1 MCFEGDTLVCGT
13 EDARVLGFRLG
24 PASVGF
30 EGVINRDHAG
40 PVKALAMDSDNI
52 YSGGA
57 DGTMR
62 VSTLE
67 VLQID

>member
-1 MCFEGDTLVCGT
+1 
-13 EDARVLGFRLG
+13 
-24 PASVGF
+24 VGF
-30 EGVINRDHAG
+30 KGVINRDHAG
-40 PVKALAMDSDNI
+40 PVKALAMDTDNV

-57 DGTMR
+57 DGVMR